1 MFIQILVEEFEIQG
15 QRSERRRGEKERR
28 FLYSRRF
35 IIIILKLVVSELLVI
50 KGQLALGRYRVT
62 MANENRIG
70 FPNPGVPSFE
80 PSFA

>member
-1 MFIQILVEEFEIQG
+1 MFIQILVGEFEIQG
-15 QRSERRRGEKERR
+15 QRSERRRGEKERI
-28 FLYSRRF
+28 FLYSKRF
-35 IIIILKLVVSELLVI
+35 IIILKLVVSELLVI
-50 KGQLALGRYRVT
+50 KGQLALGRYGVT